1 MKAAAVTDA
10 MLLAFLEE
18 QLPPEQLSQIE
29 QMLRSDPA
37 LQTRMQ
43 AAIEK
48 DNQGVHSMAVI
59 WRRNRISCPDREHLG
74 SYMLGALDQPEVEYI
89 QFHLNEIGCQYCQ
102 SSLSD
107 LKNEQA
113 PQQLVDAK
121 KRRNRYFE
129 SSAGRRRK
137 DSADD

>member
-1 MKAAAVTDA
+1 

-18 QLPPEQLSQIE
+18 QLPPEQLAKIE
-29 QMLRSDPA
+29 QMLRSDPS
-37 LQTRMQ
+37 LQARMQ
-43 AAIEK
+43 EAIEK

-59 WRRNRISCPDREHLG
+59 WRRSRISCPDREHLG
-74 SYMLGALDQPEVEYI
+74 SYMLGALDQPEVDYI
-89 QFHLNEIGCQYCQ
+89 QFHLNEVGCQYCQ

-107 LKNEQA
+107 LKNEQV
-113 PQQLVDAK
+113 PNQIVDAK

-137 DSADD
+137 STSADDS